1 MGRLKNSSSSMRRQK
16 EETTGTYVFKFK
28 GRYLRDL
35 LADEFIF
42 FHELEGG
49 SKGNPKRS
57 R

>member
-42 FHELEGG
+42 
-49 SKGNPKRS
+49 SMN
-57 R
+57 